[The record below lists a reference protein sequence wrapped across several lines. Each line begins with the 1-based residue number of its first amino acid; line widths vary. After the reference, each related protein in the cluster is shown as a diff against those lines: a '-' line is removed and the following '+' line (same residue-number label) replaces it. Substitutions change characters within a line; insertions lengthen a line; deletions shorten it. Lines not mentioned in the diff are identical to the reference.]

1 MTTIACDGKSMAG
14 DTLCTANGSVV
25 AYHRKIERLSDGRI
39 VGSCG
44 DATQCILIRQ
54 WLEAGRDK
62 PELDDKVEAIV
73 LNLDGTIDWWDKR
86 FVPLRYIAPM
96 AIGSGGDYA
105 IGAMLAGQDPVG
117 AVEIAMIRDRN
128 TGGDVE
134 TYSLEPTLK
143 AVA

>member
-44 DATQCILIRQ
+44 
-54 WLEAGRDK
+54 
-62 PELDDKVEAIV
+62 
-73 LNLDGTIDWWDKR
+73 
-86 FVPLRYIAPM
+86 YIAPM